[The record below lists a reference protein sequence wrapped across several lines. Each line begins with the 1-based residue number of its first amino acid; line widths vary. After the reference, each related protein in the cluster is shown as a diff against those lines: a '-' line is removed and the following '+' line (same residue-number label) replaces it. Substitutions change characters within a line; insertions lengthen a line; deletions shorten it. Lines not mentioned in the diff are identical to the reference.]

1 MLTVFSGNGN
11 GGKFC
16 DGVSRRD
23 FLKIGGLA
31 LGGLSLPGILRAEEQ
46 AGIKN
51 SHKAIIMVFL
61 AGGPPHQDMFD
72 LKMDAPTG
80 IRGEFKP
87 IKTNVPGIEICEHLP
102 RLARMMDKCT
112 IIRSLVGARN
122 EHNSYISLSGYSQAE
137 FRQQNWPSMGAV
149 LSYLRG
155 PVDHRVPPF
164 VGLQPINNGW
174 GNSGEAG
181 FLGRAHTP
189 VRPINGRAI
198 QDMLLKDIS
207 LGRLENRRKL
217 LTTVDRFRKQVAES
231 SEAVAGA
238 DNIQQRAFELLSSSK
253 FRDALDVTKEDPKV
267 RERYGYGSPINIDDA
282 APMWNDQFLVARRLV
297 EAGARCVTLAYG
309 RWDYHNNNFDQCRE
323 RLPMLDRALSALIQD
338 LYDRGLDQDV
348 SVLMCGEFGRTPRIN
363 RSGGRDHWPQV
374 SQCLIAGGGMRH
386 GQVLGTT
393 EKTGGYADEYPIDY
407 KDVFATLYH
416 QLGFD
421 VENQNLHDGTRPRP
435 LLQGHKPIPELI

>member
-1 MLTVFSGNGN
+1 MLTVFSGKGN

-181 FLGRAHTP
+181 FVGRAHAP

-231 SEAVAGA
+231 SEVVAGA
-238 DNIQQRAFELLSSSK
+238 DNAVYMSRQGDFADWDFGADVEDSGRAVAFQLGEAAADVIDSPYREGNVLPGDVTGAGAKLRDLVISNYIEFFELMIP
-253 FRDALDVTKEDPKV
+253 AKE
-267 RERYGYGSPINIDDA
+267 
-282 APMWNDQFLVARRLV
+282 
-297 EAGARCVTLAYG
+297 
-309 RWDYHNNNFDQCRE
+309 
-323 RLPMLDRALSALIQD
+323 QD
-338 LYDRGLDQDV
+338 
-348 SVLMCGEFGRTPRIN
+348 E
-363 RSGGRDHWPQV
+363 
-374 SQCLIAGGGMRH
+374 
-386 GQVLGTT
+386 
-393 EKTGGYADEYPIDY
+393 
-407 KDVFATLYH
+407 
-416 QLGFD
+416 
-421 VENQNLHDGTRPRP
+421 
-435 LLQGHKPIPELI
+435 